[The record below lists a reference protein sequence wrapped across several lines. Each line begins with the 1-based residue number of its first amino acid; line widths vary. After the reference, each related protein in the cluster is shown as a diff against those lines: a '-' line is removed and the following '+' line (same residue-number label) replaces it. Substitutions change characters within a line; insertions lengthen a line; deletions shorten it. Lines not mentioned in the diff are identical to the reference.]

1 MTQYPTPGAN
11 NRSIRV
17 LVVDDEA
24 QIIEFLRMG
33 LTYEGFD
40 VVTAMDGAE
49 ALRQAQSQ
57 APDLIVLDIMLPTVD
72 GLTVAR
78 QLRQARSDTPI
89 IMLTAREA
97 VDDRVIGL
105 DSGADDYLTKPFA
118 FKELLARMRAA
129 LRRRGV
135 NLGRYLAF
143 ADIQLDRET
152 RRATRDQRA
161 IDLTPREFELLEL
174 FLLHPNQVLPRD
186 TILMRVWGY
195 EYDGDAN
202 IIEVFVRRLRE
213 KLGEAPTQVIQTV
226 RGVGYVLRE

>member
-1 MTQYPTPGAN
+1 MTQHADAS
-11 NRSIRV
+11 NRPIRV

-49 ALRQAQSQ
+49 ALRLAQTQAL
-57 APDLIVLDIMLPTVD
+57 DLIILDIMLPAVD
-72 GLTVAR
+72 GLAVAR

-135 NLGRYLAF
+135 NLGRYLTF
-143 ADIQLDRET
+143 ANIQFDRET
-152 RRATRDQRA
+152 RRVTREQRA

-195 EYDGDAN
+195 DYDGDAN

-213 KLGEAPTQVIQTV
+213 KLGDEPTQVIQTV
-226 RGVGYVLRE
+226 RGIGYVLRE

>member
-1 MTQYPTPGAN
+1 MTQHAAN
-11 NRSIRV
+11 HGVRPIRV

-33 LTYEGFD
+33 LTYEGFE
-40 VVTAMDGAE
+40 VITAMDGAE
-49 ALRQAQSQ
+49 ALHQAQTQ
-57 APDLIVLDIMLPTVD
+57 APDLIILDIMLPTVD
-72 GLTVAR
+72 GLAVAR

-135 NLGRYLAF
+135 HLGRYLTF

-152 RRATRDQRA
+152 RRVTRGPRA

-186 TILMRVWGY
+186 TMLMRVWGY
-195 EYDGDAN
+195 DYDGDAN

-213 KLGEAPTQVIQTV
+213 KLGDEPTQVIQTV

>member
-1 MTQYPTPGAN
+1 MTQHAAADAS
-11 NRSIRV
+11 NRPIRV

-33 LTYEGFD
+33 LSYEGFD

-49 ALRQAQSQ
+49 ALRQAQAQ
-57 APDLIVLDIMLPTVD
+57 APDLIILDIMLPGVD

-135 NLGRYLAF
+135 NLGRYLTF
-143 ADIQLDRET
+143 ANIQFDRET
-152 RRATRDQRA
+152 RRVTRDQRA

-195 EYDGDAN
+195 DYDGDAN

-213 KLGEAPTQVIQTV
+213 KLGDEPTQVIQTV

>member
-1 MTQYPTPGAN
+1 MTQHADAS
-11 NRSIRV
+11 NRPIRV

-49 ALRQAQSQ
+49 ALRLAQTQAL
-57 APDLIVLDIMLPTVD
+57 DLIILDIMLPAVD
-72 GLTVAR
+72 GLAVAR

-135 NLGRYLAF
+135 NLGRYLTF
-143 ADIQLDRET
+143 ANIQFDRET
-152 RRATRDQRA
+152 RRVTRDQRA

-195 EYDGDAN
+195 DYDGDAN

-213 KLGEAPTQVIQTV
+213 KLGDEPTQVIQTV
-226 RGVGYVLRE
+226 RGIGYVLRE